1 MILRYGYFSLNKKLS
16 DVWQESRVFWI
27 SQQNIH
33 INKESSFATEKIAK
47 LNLTR
52 KRALKQ
58 SEVYYLKFVKD
69 PNKQDITHVRICFEY
84 LGDSLL
90 GTETKMEGIV
100 NNWILQFGVNPIL
113 FQKSPI
119 KENEK
124 IFIDA
129 FEEVQEGKREV
140 IYCPYCGIEIKTPF
154 KYCPECGSLLD
165 LFE

>member
-1 MILRYGYFSLNKKLS
+1 MILRYGYFSLNKRLS
-16 DVWQESRVFWI
+16 YIWQESRLYWS
-27 SQQNIH
+27 SQKNMQIKKN
-33 INKESSFATEKIAK
+33 SSFATDKIAK
-47 LNLTR
+47 MNLSR

-58 SEVYYLKFVKD
+58 SEEYYLKFVKD
-69 PNKQDITHVRICFEY
+69 PNKQDVTHVRVCFEY

-90 GTETKMEGIV
+90 GAEAKMENTI

-119 KENEK
+119 KEYEK

-129 FEEVQEGKREV
+129 FEEVQEGKREA
-140 IYCPYCGIEIKTPF
+140 IYCPYCGIELKTPF